1 MKQIFKKKSFWIV
14 TVIVIVIIGIVIAS
28 SGGGEKTEYTTEDAK
43 IGTLTQTVTAT
54 GAIDSS
60 QDIDLSFRAG
70 GRVVFLNVNEGDEV
84 KAGQVLAS
92 INSASLSAQVSQYR
106 ANLAVA
112 QADLDKIKA
121 GSSQEQVEV
130 TMEKLIK
137 AENDLASLKSKRNN
151 ELQTLREKSTNSLNN
166 ASFTMVV
173 ALDKVYNHLVASDKT
188 IYLQVSDSFL
198 KNSVTSE
205 YYIIK
210 DKIAEAQEMI
220 DLANANKTSSNII
233 TVSTNIVSTM
243 NDLSSFLDSSF
254 LLADKIVINTNY
266 PQTTKDA
273 IKSDISTQQSTNNTT
288 LVTLQTAKSNLISSI
303 DSYISQIQA
312 AESALSIAQ
321 AELKLTQADPREFEL
336 NSARAK
342 VGQAQA
348 QLNKVLADLADYA
361 IIAPIDGVVTKV
373 NYNLGE
379 QAVASQ
385 TVIKMLSTEEY
396 EINVDIPESDIA
408 KLKVGDEVVIELDA
422 FGSDHLFAGKV
433 AFIDPAQTVIQD
445 VTYYSTTVSL
455 ESNSWVER
463 IKPGMSADV
472 TITTAEKNDVIYIP
486 QRAVKIREALLG
498 EVPEKY
504 VEVLINEE
512 EVEEKTVE
520 VGLRGDGGLVEIL
533 SGIEDGDRVI
543 TFKKNNK

>member
-1 MKQIFKKKSFWIV
+1 
-14 TVIVIVIIGIVIAS
+14 
-28 SGGGEKTEYTTEDAK
+28 
-43 IGTLTQTVTAT
+43 
-54 GAIDSS
+54 
-60 QDIDLSFRAG
+60 
-70 GRVVFLNVNEGDEV
+70 
-84 KAGQVLAS
+84 
-92 INSASLSAQVSQYR
+92 
-106 ANLAVA
+106 
-112 QADLDKIKA
+112 
-121 GSSQEQVEV
+121 
-130 TMEKLIK
+130 
-137 AENDLASLKSKRNN
+137 
-151 ELQTLREKSTNSLNN
+151 
-166 ASFTMVV
+166 
-173 ALDKVYNHLVASDKT
+173 
-188 IYLQVSDSFL
+188 
-198 KNSVTSE
+198 
-205 YYIIK
+205 
-210 DKIAEAQEMI
+210 
-220 DLANANKTSSNII
+220 
-233 TVSTNIVSTM
+233 M